1 MREFRRKRLQEL
13 FKARAA
19 QFETTRGGR
28 IGLRTVRLRIAAVPV
43 GLAE

>member
-19 QFETTRGGR
+19 QFETTRG
-28 IGLRTVRLRIAAVPV
+28 V
-43 GLAE
+43 GLV